1 MTTGTRT
8 RTKPAP
14 AAIEALAAGGG
25 PLRHDLGAQILRERT
40 EWAWALGI
48 GEPREPTAAERKK
61 YADRRTDPAFGALIA
76 LAEMAAAGEDI
87 TALPVT
93 FVDAGP
99 APELQRAPDPV
110 QAVAEA
116 VAYGLASWPGRAVVV
131 PDPPQQLDPYASD
144 KVYGPKLD
152 AALDRFEAAHD
163 EQDAAEEAA
172 GHTSVMSAVDV
183 HTDLIDAVGDEPA

>member
-1 MTTGTRT
+1 MSTATRN
-8 RTKPAP
+8 RKPAVRAP
-14 AAIEALAAGGG
+14 QGLAV
-25 PLRHDLGAQILRERT
+25 DFGAEILREHT

-76 LAEMAAAGEDI
+76 LAEMAAAAGEDI

>member
-1 MTTGTRT
+1 MTTTTKSR
-8 RTKPAP
+8 KPAAKP
-14 AAIEALAAGGG
+14 DAGLLRQDFGAA
-25 PLRHDLGAQILRERT
+25 ILREQPERF
-40 EWAWALGI
+40 AYLFGLA
-48 GEPREPTAAERKK
+48 EPRQPTRDELAK
-61 YADRRTDPAFGALIA
+61 YEARRNDPAFGALIA
-76 LAEMAAAGEDI
+76 LTDRAAAGEDI